1 MNKKSTAKVKK
12 VIKGLQKAS
21 RSHLKQSKLLKSALK
36 RKPLNQKRK
45 GLAV

>member
-36 RKPLNQKRK
+36 GKNGRSKKRNR
-45 GLAV
+45 